1 MVGSLQKGFLL
12 ITICAQMNERRIKEK
27 LHRSIIFLKDEI
39 KDRLF
44 QMRNVLETRVIR
56 GNMKSYYNKS

>member
-1 MVGSLQKGFLL
+1 
-12 ITICAQMNERRIKEK
+12 MNERRMKEK